1 MVAAIVSAVL
11 LALVGVMFN
20 FSIHKIDEG
29 QYFYF
34 DFNRVTEWLLYWK
47 YKGGNAP

>member
-1 MVAAIVSAVL
+1 MVAAVVSAVL
-11 LALVGVMFN
+11 LAFVGVMVN

-34 DFNRVTEWLLYWK
+34 EFNRL
-47 YKGGNAP
+47 